1 MMKVKD
7 LLDQKGYD
15 ILSADPKDSVLDAI
29 SKMADHNIGALLVMK
44 DGELL
49 GIISERDYRNK
60 IILKGRRSKDTPVS
74 DIMSDQIVC
83 VKPTD
88 NINLCM
94 QLMTNKKIRHLPVID
109 DDAVVGVISIGDVV
123 KAVIKTQ
130 KNEIDSLRNYITTG
144 GGYPS

>member
-1 MMKVKD
+1 MKVKD
-7 LLDQKGYD
+7 ILDQKGYE
-15 ILSADPKDSVLDAI
+15 ILSAEPKDSVLDAI

-109 DDAVVGVISIGDVV
+109 DDSVVGVISIGDVV

>member
-1 MMKVKD
+1 MKVKD

-15 ILSADPKDSVLDAI
+15 ILSADPEDSVLDAI
-29 SKMADHNIGALLVMK
+29 AKMADHNIGALLVMK

-94 QLMTNKKIRHLPVID
+94 QLMTNKKIRHLPVIN